1 MVRAGPKL
9 QAANGESLKV
19 LGSTN
24 LTFTVNG
31 LTMRQTF
38 CVTDGLNRNFILG
51 MDWLKD
57 NGVRIFFDLGML
69 RIGKTYVKLQEDCN
83 ISSILRLNKKTTIK
97 PQSAMICHVKLNQGF
112 QLTDSKTL
120 EVTNIDAGCIQ
131 DEPGLRLREAVNTA
145 KTPHKIPVMIVNET
159 NKCYRLRR
167 GSVIGKA
174 RPLDTNEINQVEPM
188 EVDQPEETE
197 EDEIDVPEKHKRN
210 ITRLVKKN
218 KDLFAKKDKDLG
230 HTSTV
235 KMRIDCQG
243 HRPLKN
249 RAYRTPLNKRK
260 IIDKAIDEML
270 EAKVIER
277 SQSPW
282 SFPLVVVKKK
292 DGSDRMC
299 VDFRTLN
306 KIVRPVSFPLPL
318 IDDILSLLGDAK
330 YFTALDL
337 KSGYWQVQLEEDSKE
352 KTAFA
357 CHRGLFQFNVMPF
370 GLSNAPAVFQEL
382 MNIVLQ
388 GCEEFAMAYLDDV
401 LIFSKNPEEHLR
413 HIETIFERIRQ
424 HGLTLKLKKCAF
436 FKEETEYLGFV
447 ISKDG
452 VKPDPKKVE
461 AIRDLPEPKSV
472 REIRGF
478 IGMCSYYRRFVPN
491 FSKIAEPLI
500 DLTKKYARFK
510 WTSEC
515 QTAFDFLKESLTV
528 VPLLAYPD
536 TNKPYVLYT
545 DASNN
550 CIGACLTQK
559 TDDEEEKPIYFLSHK
574 LSQTQTRWS
583 TIEKEGFAIYYA
595 LQKLDHYLHNAK
607 FTIKTDHKPLKYILD
622 SPMQNKK
629 IQLWALSIAGYNTQ
643 VEYIKGKENHCADLL
658 SRIPFKKGEKE
669 ELQQSKS
676 TPEDEELDIDDRS
689 LEIGAINSNEINPR
703 DFTSSHVDPPGD
715 VIKPDIDLP
724 EDFNMVEEQQKDE
737 EIGKLKNRMNKG
749 TATKAEQTH
758 YFETEDGL
766 LYYLSQ
772 PDSED
777 PRLRLYIPQEM
788 ENIVIKQYHD
798 QLGHMALDKTYDSMR
813 LKYFF
818 PNMYRKLNSYIEKCV
833 TCQTASAK
841 KPRPPL
847 QETDIP
853 PYPFAK
859 MALDLSGPYPTTMSG
874 NRYIVSFIDIYSG
887 WPEAYAVPDKAAD
900 RIVHLILEE
909 IFPRFGCP
917 LEIVSDNGTENVNR
931 KVQETL
937 DAMNIHH
944 IKTSYYCPQA
954 NGRVERFHKTLHSVM
969 MKKIQE
975 DVQTWDL
982 YLNQT
987 LAAVRFHV
995 NESSKFSP
1003 FFLLYNRDVVLP
1015 LDTILKPRKR
1025 YVGEDMHKIALQQ
1038 QHKSFT
1044 LVHRHMKEAKRKQKE
1059 YADRNSKEENFQI
1072 GDPVYLKN
1080 HRRTS
1085 KLDIKWKGYYR
1096 ITDQTGPLTFVCRN
1110 QLDGTTTKTHAR
1122 HMRHAK
1128 IDEWKVPRDTEGR
1141 LLRRTTYVVPPEE
1154 ESSSEEETTPLQ
1166 KIVRHKQQE
1175 RDGSSDEDDIPT
1187 MELRRRLRS
1196 RDTRQKEL
1204 FNEDDT
1210 PKDNL
1215 VNDDNTPKTE
1225 SETPSCS
1232 RDYSD
1237 SRPLEKMEIDSIANK
1252 TGSLEANKASEV
1264 QNETQTDPKL
1274 LLKNVLAAISA
1285 AM

>member
-1 MVRAGPKL
+1 
-9 QAANGESLKV
+9 
-19 LGSTN
+19 
-24 LTFTVNG
+24 
-31 LTMRQTF
+31 
-38 CVTDGLNRNFILG
+38 
-51 MDWLKD
+51 
-57 NGVRIFFDLGML
+57 
-69 RIGKTYVKLQEDCN
+69 
-83 ISSILRLNKKTTIK
+83 
-97 PQSAMICHVKLNQGF
+97 
-112 QLTDSKTL
+112 
-120 EVTNIDAGCIQ
+120 
-131 DEPGLRLREAVNTA
+131 
-145 KTPHKIPVMIVNET
+145 
-159 NKCYRLRR
+159 
-167 GSVIGKA
+167 
-174 RPLDTNEINQVEPM
+174 
-188 EVDQPEETE
+188 
-197 EDEIDVPEKHKRN
+197 
-210 ITRLVKKN
+210 
-218 KDLFAKKDKDLG
+218 
-230 HTSTV
+230 
-235 KMRIDCQG
+235 
-243 HRPLKN
+243 
-249 RAYRTPLNKRK
+249 
-260 IIDKAIDEML
+260 
-270 EAKVIER
+270 
-277 SQSPW
+277 
-282 SFPLVVVKKK
+282 
-292 DGSDRMC
+292 
-299 VDFRTLN
+299 
-306 KIVRPVSFPLPL
+306 
-318 IDDILSLLGDAK
+318 
-330 YFTALDL
+330 
-337 KSGYWQVQLEEDSKE
+337 
-352 KTAFA
+352 
-357 CHRGLFQFNVMPF
+357 
-370 GLSNAPAVFQEL
+370 
-382 MNIVLQ
+382 
-388 GCEEFAMAYLDDV
+388 MAYLDDV

-424 HGLTLKLKKCAF
+424 HGLKLKLKKCAF

-703 DFTSSHVDPPGD
+703 DFASSHVDPPGD

-737 EIGKLKNRMNKG
+737 EIGKLKNRINKG

-1044 LVHRHMKEAKRKQKE
+1044 LVHRHMKEAKRKQKQNRE
-1059 YADRNSKEENFQI
+1059 S
-1072 GDPVYLKN
+1072 
-1080 HRRTS
+1080 
-1085 KLDIKWKGYYR
+1085 
-1096 ITDQTGPLTFVCRN
+1096 
-1110 QLDGTTTKTHAR
+1110 
-1122 HMRHAK
+1122 
-1128 IDEWKVPRDTEGR
+1128 TEG
-1141 LLRRTTYVVPPEE
+1141 Y
-1154 ESSSEEETTPLQ
+1154 S
-1166 KIVRHKQQE
+1166 KIIVR
-1175 RDGSSDEDDIPT
+1175 
-1187 MELRRRLRS
+1187 
-1196 RDTRQKEL
+1196 
-1204 FNEDDT
+1204 
-1210 PKDNL
+1210 
-1215 VNDDNTPKTE
+1215 
-1225 SETPSCS
+1225 
-1232 RDYSD
+1232 
-1237 SRPLEKMEIDSIANK
+1237 
-1252 TGSLEANKASEV
+1252 
-1264 QNETQTDPKL
+1264 
-1274 LLKNVLAAISA
+1274 
-1285 AM
+1285 

>member
-1 MVRAGPKL
+1 
-9 QAANGESLKV
+9 
-19 LGSTN
+19 
-24 LTFTVNG
+24 
-31 LTMRQTF
+31 
-38 CVTDGLNRNFILG
+38 
-51 MDWLKD
+51 
-57 NGVRIFFDLGML
+57 
-69 RIGKTYVKLQEDCN
+69 
-83 ISSILRLNKKTTIK
+83 
-97 PQSAMICHVKLNQGF
+97 
-112 QLTDSKTL
+112 
-120 EVTNIDAGCIQ
+120 
-131 DEPGLRLREAVNTA
+131 
-145 KTPHKIPVMIVNET
+145 
-159 NKCYRLRR
+159 
-167 GSVIGKA
+167 
-174 RPLDTNEINQVEPM
+174 
-188 EVDQPEETE
+188 
-197 EDEIDVPEKHKRN
+197 
-210 ITRLVKKN
+210 
-218 KDLFAKKDKDLG
+218 
-230 HTSTV
+230 
-235 KMRIDCQG
+235 
-243 HRPLKN
+243 
-249 RAYRTPLNKRK
+249 
-260 IIDKAIDEML
+260 ML

-424 HGLTLKLKKCAF
+424 HGLKLKLKKCAF
-436 FKEETEYLGFV
+436 FKEKTEYLGFV

-515 QTAFDFLKESLTV
+515 RTAFDFLKESLTV

-559 TDDEEEKPIYFLSHK
+559 TDDEDEKPIYFLSHK

-607 FTIKTDHKPLKYILD
+607 FTIKTDHKSLKCILD

-703 DFTSSHVDPPGD
+703 DFASSHMDPPGD

-737 EIGKLKNRMNKG
+737 EIGKLKNRINKG

-777 PRLRLYIPQEM
+777 LRLRLYIPQEM

-798 QLGHMALDKTYDSMR
+798 ELGHMALDKTYDSMR

-1059 YADRNSKEENFQI
+1059 YADRNSKKENFQI

-1085 KLDIKWKGYYR
+1085 KL
-1096 ITDQTGPLTFVCRN
+1096 
-1110 QLDGTTTKTHAR
+1110 R
-1122 HMRHAK
+1122 HQM
-1128 IDEWKVPRDTEGR
+1128 ER
-1141 LLRRTTYVVPPEE
+1141 LL
-1154 ESSSEEETTPLQ
+1154 
-1166 KIVRHKQQE
+1166 
-1175 RDGSSDEDDIPT
+1175 
-1187 MELRRRLRS
+1187 
-1196 RDTRQKEL
+1196 
-1204 FNEDDT
+1204 
-1210 PKDNL
+1210 
-1215 VNDDNTPKTE
+1215 
-1225 SETPSCS
+1225 
-1232 RDYSD
+1232 
-1237 SRPLEKMEIDSIANK
+1237 
-1252 TGSLEANKASEV
+1252 
-1264 QNETQTDPKL
+1264 
-1274 LLKNVLAAISA
+1274 
-1285 AM
+1285 

>member
-1 MVRAGPKL
+1 
-9 QAANGESLKV
+9 
-19 LGSTN
+19 
-24 LTFTVNG
+24 
-31 LTMRQTF
+31 
-38 CVTDGLNRNFILG
+38 
-51 MDWLKD
+51 
-57 NGVRIFFDLGML
+57 
-69 RIGKTYVKLQEDCN
+69 
-83 ISSILRLNKKTTIK
+83 
-97 PQSAMICHVKLNQGF
+97 
-112 QLTDSKTL
+112 
-120 EVTNIDAGCIQ
+120 
-131 DEPGLRLREAVNTA
+131 
-145 KTPHKIPVMIVNET
+145 MIVNET

-174 RPLDTNEINQVEPM
+174 RPLDTNEINNVEPM
-188 EVDQPEETE
+188 EVDQPTETE
-197 EDEIDVPEKHKRN
+197 EDEIDVPEKHRRN

-218 KDLFAKKDKDLG
+218 NDLFARKDKDLG

-235 KMRIDCQG
+235 KMQIDCQG

-282 SFPLVVVKKK
+282 SFPFVVVKKK

-318 IDDILSLLGDAK
+318 IDDILSPLGDAK

-337 KSGYWQVQLEEDSKE
+337 KSGDWQVQLEEDSKE
-352 KTAFA
+352 KTAFV

-382 MNIVLQ
+382 INIVLQ
-388 GCEEFAMAYLDDV
+388 GCDEFAMAYLDDV

-424 HGLTLKLKKCAF
+424 HGLKLKLKKCAF

-461 AIRDLPEPKSV
+461 AIRDLPEPKNV

-491 FSKIAEPLI
+491 FSKLAEPLI
-500 DLTKKYARFK
+500 DMTKKYARFK

-574 LSQTQTRWS
+574 LSPTQTRWS
-583 TIEKEGFAIYYA
+583 TIEKEVFAIYYA
-595 LQKLDHYLHNAK
+595 LQKLDHYLHNAR

-629 IQLWALSIAGYNTQ
+629 IQLWALSIAGYNCQ
-643 VEYIKGKENHCADLL
+643 VEYIRGNENQCADLL

-669 ELQQSKS
+669 KLQQSKS
-676 TPEDEELDIDDRS
+676 APEDEELDVDDRS

-703 DFTSSHVDPPGD
+703 DFASSHVDPPGD
-715 VIKPDIDLP
+715 VIKPDIDLS
-724 EDFNMVEEQQKDE
+724 DHFNMVEEQQKDE

-798 QLGHMALDKTYDSMR
+798 QLGHMALDKTYGSMR

-833 TCQTASAK
+833 TCQTASTK
-841 KPRPPL
+841 KPLPPL
-847 QETDIP
+847 QETNIP

-859 MALDLSGPYPTTMSG
+859 MALDLTGPYPTTMSG

-887 WPEAYAVPDKAAD
+887 WPEAYAVPDKAAY
-900 RIVHLILEE
+900 RIVHLILEG

-937 DAMNIHH
+937 DAMKIHY

-954 NGRVERFHKTLHSVM
+954 NGRVERFHRTLHSVM

-987 LAAVRFHV
+987 PAAVRFHV

-1025 YVGEDMHKIALQQ
+1025 YVGEDIHKIALQQ

-1044 LVHRHMKEAKRKQKE
+1044 LVHRRMKEAKRKQKE
-1059 YADRNSKEENFQI
+1059 YADKNSKEENFQI

-1080 HRRTS
+1080 HRRTN

-1096 ITDQTGPLTFVCRN
+1096 ITDPTGPLTFVCRN
-1110 QLDGTTTKTHAR
+1110 QLDGTVVERFIPHSILSPRKTT
-1122 HMRHAK
+1122 
-1128 IDEWKVPRDTEGR
+1128 I
-1141 LLRRTTYVVPPEE
+1141 
-1154 ESSSEEETTPLQ
+1154 
-1166 KIVRHKQQE
+1166 
-1175 RDGSSDEDDIPT
+1175 
-1187 MELRRRLRS
+1187 
-1196 RDTRQKEL
+1196 
-1204 FNEDDT
+1204 
-1210 PKDNL
+1210 
-1215 VNDDNTPKTE
+1215 
-1225 SETPSCS
+1225 
-1232 RDYSD
+1232 
-1237 SRPLEKMEIDSIANK
+1237 
-1252 TGSLEANKASEV
+1252 
-1264 QNETQTDPKL
+1264 
-1274 LLKNVLAAISA
+1274 
-1285 AM
+1285 

>member
-1 MVRAGPKL
+1 M
-9 QAANGESLKV
+9 
-19 LGSTN
+19 
-24 LTFTVNG
+24 
-31 LTMRQTF
+31 
-38 CVTDGLNRNFILG
+38 
-51 MDWLKD
+51 
-57 NGVRIFFDLGML
+57 
-69 RIGKTYVKLQEDCN
+69 
-83 ISSILRLNKKTTIK
+83 
-97 PQSAMICHVKLNQGF
+97 
-112 QLTDSKTL
+112 
-120 EVTNIDAGCIQ
+120 
-131 DEPGLRLREAVNTA
+131 
-145 KTPHKIPVMIVNET
+145 
-159 NKCYRLRR
+159 
-167 GSVIGKA
+167 
-174 RPLDTNEINQVEPM
+174 
-188 EVDQPEETE
+188 
-197 EDEIDVPEKHKRN
+197 
-210 ITRLVKKN
+210 
-218 KDLFAKKDKDLG
+218 
-230 HTSTV
+230 
-235 KMRIDCQG
+235 
-243 HRPLKN
+243 
-249 RAYRTPLNKRK
+249 
-260 IIDKAIDEML
+260 
-270 EAKVIER
+270 
-277 SQSPW
+277 
-282 SFPLVVVKKK
+282 
-292 DGSDRMC
+292 
-299 VDFRTLN
+299 
-306 KIVRPVSFPLPL
+306 
-318 IDDILSLLGDAK
+318 
-330 YFTALDL
+330 
-337 KSGYWQVQLEEDSKE
+337 
-352 KTAFA
+352 
-357 CHRGLFQFNVMPF
+357 
-370 GLSNAPAVFQEL
+370 
-382 MNIVLQ
+382 
-388 GCEEFAMAYLDDV
+388 
-401 LIFSKNPEEHLR
+401 
-413 HIETIFERIRQ
+413 
-424 HGLTLKLKKCAF
+424 
-436 FKEETEYLGFV
+436 

-452 VKPDPKKVE
+452 IKPDSKKVE

-472 REIRGF
+472 LEIRGF

-528 VPLLAYPD
+528 VSLLAYPD

-559 TDDEEEKPIYFLSHK
+559 TDNEEEKPIYFLSHK
-574 LSQTQTRWS
+574 LSPTQTRWS
-583 TIEKEGFAIYYA
+583 TIEKEGYAIYYA
-595 LQKLDHYLHNAK
+595 LQKLDHYLHNAR

-629 IQLWALSIAGYNTQ
+629 IQLWALSIAGYNCQ
-643 VEYIKGKENHCADLL
+643 VEYIKGTENHCADLL
-658 SRIPFKKGEKE
+658 SRIPVKKGDKEK
-669 ELQQSKS
+669 LQQSQDGKS

-689 LEIGAINSNEINPR
+689 LEIGAINSNEFNPR
-703 DFTSSHVDPPGD
+703 DFASSHVDPPGD
-715 VIKPDIDLP
+715 VIKPDIDLQ
-724 EDFNMVEEQQKDE
+724 EDFNMVEEQQKDD
-737 EIGKLKNRMNKG
+737 EIGKLKNRINKG

-833 TCQTASAK
+833 TCQTASSK

-887 WPEAYAVPDKAAD
+887 WPEAFSVPDKAAD

-944 IKTSYYCPQA
+944 IKTSFYCPQA

-1003 FFLLYNRDVVLP
+1003 FFLLYNRDVVQP

-1044 LVHRHMKEAKRKQKE
+1044 LVHRHMKKAKRKQKE

-1080 HRRTS
+1080 HRRTN
-1085 KLDIKWKGYYR
+1085 KLDIKWRPFFR
-1096 ITDQTGPLTFVCRN
+1096 ITDQTGKLSFVCRN

-1141 LLRRTTYVVPPEE
+1141 MLRRSTYVVPPED

-1196 RDTRQKEL
+1196 RDTKQKEL
-1204 FNEDDT
+1204 SSDEDTEIDT
-1210 PKDNL
+1210 NA
-1215 VNDDNTPKTE
+1215 NNNNTPKIE
-1225 SETPSCS
+1225 SETQSCS

-1237 SRPLEKMEIDSIANK
+1237 SRPLEKMEIDSVANK
-1252 TGSLEANKASEV
+1252 TGSLEANKASES
-1264 QNETQTDPKL
+1264 QTETQIDPKL
-1274 LLKNVLAAISA
+1274 LLKNMLAAISA
-1285 AM
+1285 TI

>member
-57 NGVRIFFDLGML
+57 NGVRIYFDLGML
-69 RIGKTYVKLQEDCN
+69 RIGKTYVKLQEDCH

-97 PQSAMICHVKLNQGF
+97 PQSAILCHVKLNQGF

-174 RPLDTNEINQVEPM
+174 RPLDTNEINNVEPM

-218 KDLFAKKDKDLG
+218 NDLFAKKDKDLG

-401 LIFSKNPEEHLR
+401 LIFSQNPEEHLR
-413 HIETIFERIRQ
+413 HIETIFERMRQ
-424 HGLTLKLKKCAF
+424 HGLKLKLKKCAF
-436 FKEETEYLGFV
+436 FREETEYLGFV

-461 AIRDLPEPKSV
+461 AIRDLPEPKNV

-545 DASNN
+545 DASN
-550 CIGACLTQK
+550 
-559 TDDEEEKPIYFLSHK
+559 
-574 LSQTQTRWS
+574 
-583 TIEKEGFAIYYA
+583 
-595 LQKLDHYLHNAK
+595 
-607 FTIKTDHKPLKYILD
+607 
-622 SPMQNKK
+622 
-629 IQLWALSIAGYNTQ
+629 
-643 VEYIKGKENHCADLL
+643 HCADLL

-703 DFTSSHVDPPGD
+703 DFASSHVDPPGD
-715 VIKPDIDLP
+715 VLKPDIDLP

-887 WPEAYAVPDKAAD
+887 WPEAYAVPDKAAG

-944 IKTSYYCPQA
+944 IKTSYYCLQA
-954 NGRVERFHKTLHSVM
+954 NGRVERIHKTLHSVM

-1128 IDEWKVPRDTEGR
+1128 IDEWKVPKDTEGR

-1215 VNDDNTPKTE
+1215 MNDDNTPKTE

-1252 TGSLEANKASEV
+1252 TGSLETDKVSETPDNVPPDTKAMMK
-1264 QNETQTDPKL
+1264 DM
-1274 LLKNVLAAISA
+1274 LAVMKATLA
-1285 AM
+1285 L

>member
-1 MVRAGPKL
+1 M
-9 QAANGESLKV
+9 
-19 LGSTN
+19 
-24 LTFTVNG
+24 
-31 LTMRQTF
+31 
-38 CVTDGLNRNFILG
+38 
-51 MDWLKD
+51 
-57 NGVRIFFDLGML
+57 
-69 RIGKTYVKLQEDCN
+69 
-83 ISSILRLNKKTTIK
+83 
-97 PQSAMICHVKLNQGF
+97 
-112 QLTDSKTL
+112 
-120 EVTNIDAGCIQ
+120 
-131 DEPGLRLREAVNTA
+131 
-145 KTPHKIPVMIVNET
+145 
-159 NKCYRLRR
+159 
-167 GSVIGKA
+167 
-174 RPLDTNEINQVEPM
+174 
-188 EVDQPEETE
+188 
-197 EDEIDVPEKHKRN
+197 
-210 ITRLVKKN
+210 
-218 KDLFAKKDKDLG
+218 
-230 HTSTV
+230 
-235 KMRIDCQG
+235 
-243 HRPLKN
+243 
-249 RAYRTPLNKRK
+249 
-260 IIDKAIDEML
+260 
-270 EAKVIER
+270 
-277 SQSPW
+277 
-282 SFPLVVVKKK
+282 
-292 DGSDRMC
+292 
-299 VDFRTLN
+299 
-306 KIVRPVSFPLPL
+306 
-318 IDDILSLLGDAK
+318 
-330 YFTALDL
+330 
-337 KSGYWQVQLEEDSKE
+337 
-352 KTAFA
+352 
-357 CHRGLFQFNVMPF
+357 
-370 GLSNAPAVFQEL
+370 
-382 MNIVLQ
+382 
-388 GCEEFAMAYLDDV
+388 
-401 LIFSKNPEEHLR
+401 
-413 HIETIFERIRQ
+413 
-424 HGLTLKLKKCAF
+424 
-436 FKEETEYLGFV
+436 
-447 ISKDG
+447 
-452 VKPDPKKVE
+452 
-461 AIRDLPEPKSV
+461 
-472 REIRGF
+472 
-478 IGMCSYYRRFVPN
+478 
-491 FSKIAEPLI
+491 
-500 DLTKKYARFK
+500 
-510 WTSEC
+510 
-515 QTAFDFLKESLTV
+515 

-536 TNKPYVLYT
+536 TNKPYALYT

-559 TDDEEEKPIYFLSHK
+559 TDDEEKKPIYFLSHK

-643 VEYIKGKENHCADLL
+643 VKYIKGKENHCADLL
-658 SRIPFKKGEKE
+658 SRIPFKEGEKE
-669 ELQQSKS
+669 ELQQPKS
-676 TPEDEELDIDDRS
+676 TPEDEELYIDDRS

-703 DFTSSHVDPPGD
+703 DFASSHVDPPGD
-715 VIKPDIDLP
+715 VLKPDIDLP

-737 EIGKLKNRMNKG
+737 EIGKLKNRINKG

-987 LAAVRFHV
+987 LAVRFHV

-1003 FFLLYNRDVVLP
+1003 FFLLYNRDVLP

-1072 GDPVYLKN
+1072 GDPVYLNN

-1085 KLDIKWKGYYR
+1085 KMDIKWKGYYR

-1110 QLDGTTTKTHAR
+1110 QLDGTTTKTNAR

-1128 IDEWKVPRDTEGR
+1128 IDEWKVLRDTEGR
-1141 LLRRTTYVVPPEE
+1141 LLRRTTYFVPPEE

-1175 RDGSSDEDDIPT
+1175 RDGSNNGT
-1187 MELRRRLRS
+1187 
-1196 RDTRQKEL
+1196 
-1204 FNEDDT
+1204 
-1210 PKDNL
+1210 
-1215 VNDDNTPKTE
+1215 
-1225 SETPSCS
+1225 SETPQKQ
-1232 RDYSD
+1232 RH
-1237 SRPLEKMEIDSIANK
+1237 
-1252 TGSLEANKASEV
+1252 
-1264 QNETQTDPKL
+1264 QTKGTL
-1274 LLKNVLAAISA
+1274 Q
-1285 AM
+1285 

>member
-1 MVRAGPKL
+1 
-9 QAANGESLKV
+9 
-19 LGSTN
+19 
-24 LTFTVNG
+24 
-31 LTMRQTF
+31 
-38 CVTDGLNRNFILG
+38 
-51 MDWLKD
+51 
-57 NGVRIFFDLGML
+57 
-69 RIGKTYVKLQEDCN
+69 
-83 ISSILRLNKKTTIK
+83 
-97 PQSAMICHVKLNQGF
+97 
-112 QLTDSKTL
+112 
-120 EVTNIDAGCIQ
+120 
-131 DEPGLRLREAVNTA
+131 
-145 KTPHKIPVMIVNET
+145 
-159 NKCYRLRR
+159 
-167 GSVIGKA
+167 
-174 RPLDTNEINQVEPM
+174 
-188 EVDQPEETE
+188 
-197 EDEIDVPEKHKRN
+197 
-210 ITRLVKKN
+210 
-218 KDLFAKKDKDLG
+218 
-230 HTSTV
+230 
-235 KMRIDCQG
+235 
-243 HRPLKN
+243 
-249 RAYRTPLNKRK
+249 
-260 IIDKAIDEML
+260 
-270 EAKVIER
+270 
-277 SQSPW
+277 
-282 SFPLVVVKKK
+282 
-292 DGSDRMC
+292 
-299 VDFRTLN
+299 
-306 KIVRPVSFPLPL
+306 
-318 IDDILSLLGDAK
+318 
-330 YFTALDL
+330 
-337 KSGYWQVQLEEDSKE
+337 
-352 KTAFA
+352 
-357 CHRGLFQFNVMPF
+357 
-370 GLSNAPAVFQEL
+370 
-382 MNIVLQ
+382 
-388 GCEEFAMAYLDDV
+388 
-401 LIFSKNPEEHLR
+401 
-413 HIETIFERIRQ
+413 
-424 HGLTLKLKKCAF
+424 
-436 FKEETEYLGFV
+436 
-447 ISKDG
+447 
-452 VKPDPKKVE
+452 
-461 AIRDLPEPKSV
+461 
-472 REIRGF
+472 
-478 IGMCSYYRRFVPN
+478 MCSYYRRFVPN

-574 LSQTQTRWS
+574 LSPTQTRWS

-595 LQKLDHYLHNAK
+595 LQKLDHYLHNAR

-629 IQLWALSIAGYNTQ
+629 IHLWALSIAGYNTQ

-703 DFTSSHVDPPGD
+703 DFASSHVDPPGD

-788 ENIVIKQYHD
+788 VNIVIKQYHD
-798 QLGHMALDKTYDSMR
+798 QLGHMSLDKTYDSMR

-818 PNMYRKLNSYIEKCV
+818 PNMYQKLNAYIEKCV
-833 TCQTASAK
+833 TCQTASTK

-954 NGRVERFHKTLHSVM
+954 NGRVERFHRTLHSVM

-1080 HRRTS
+1080 HRRAS

-1096 ITDQTGPLTFVCRN
+1096 ITDQTGPLTFVCRS

-1122 HMRHAK
+1122 HMQHAK

-1210 PKDNL
+1210 PEDNL

-1232 RDYSD
+1232 PDYSD
-1237 SRPLEKMEIDSIANK
+1237 SRPLEKMEVDSIAKK
-1252 TGSLEANKASEV
+1252 TGSLEAIKASETPV
-1264 QNETQTDPKL
+1264 ETQIDPKL
-1274 LLKNVLAAISA
+1274 LLKNMLAAISA
-1285 AM
+1285 TI

>member
-1 MVRAGPKL
+1 M
-9 QAANGESLKV
+9 
-19 LGSTN
+19 
-24 LTFTVNG
+24 
-31 LTMRQTF
+31 
-38 CVTDGLNRNFILG
+38 
-51 MDWLKD
+51 
-57 NGVRIFFDLGML
+57 
-69 RIGKTYVKLQEDCN
+69 
-83 ISSILRLNKKTTIK
+83 
-97 PQSAMICHVKLNQGF
+97 
-112 QLTDSKTL
+112 
-120 EVTNIDAGCIQ
+120 
-131 DEPGLRLREAVNTA
+131 
-145 KTPHKIPVMIVNET
+145 
-159 NKCYRLRR
+159 
-167 GSVIGKA
+167 
-174 RPLDTNEINQVEPM
+174 
-188 EVDQPEETE
+188 
-197 EDEIDVPEKHKRN
+197 
-210 ITRLVKKN
+210 
-218 KDLFAKKDKDLG
+218 
-230 HTSTV
+230 
-235 KMRIDCQG
+235 
-243 HRPLKN
+243 
-249 RAYRTPLNKRK
+249 
-260 IIDKAIDEML
+260 
-270 EAKVIER
+270 
-277 SQSPW
+277 
-282 SFPLVVVKKK
+282 
-292 DGSDRMC
+292 
-299 VDFRTLN
+299 
-306 KIVRPVSFPLPL
+306 
-318 IDDILSLLGDAK
+318 
-330 YFTALDL
+330 
-337 KSGYWQVQLEEDSKE
+337 QLEEDSKE

-424 HGLTLKLKKCAF
+424 HGLKLKLKKCAF

-461 AIRDLPEPKSV
+461 AIRDLPEPKNV

-583 TIEKEGFAIYYA
+583 TVEKEGFAIYYA

-703 DFTSSHVDPPGD
+703 DFASSHVDPPGD

-944 IKTSYYCPQA
+944 IK
-954 NGRVERFHKTLHSVM
+954 
-969 MKKIQE
+969 
-975 DVQTWDL
+975 DVL
-982 YLNQT
+982 L
-987 LAAVRFHV
+987 LS
-995 NESSKFSP
+995 SSK
-1003 FFLLYNRDVVLP
+1003 
-1015 LDTILKPRKR
+1015 
-1025 YVGEDMHKIALQQ
+1025 
-1038 QHKSFT
+1038 
-1044 LVHRHMKEAKRKQKE
+1044 
-1059 YADRNSKEENFQI
+1059 
-1072 GDPVYLKN
+1072 
-1080 HRRTS
+1080 
-1085 KLDIKWKGYYR
+1085 
-1096 ITDQTGPLTFVCRN
+1096 
-1110 QLDGTTTKTHAR
+1110 
-1122 HMRHAK
+1122 
-1128 IDEWKVPRDTEGR
+1128 
-1141 LLRRTTYVVPPEE
+1141 
-1154 ESSSEEETTPLQ
+1154 
-1166 KIVRHKQQE
+1166 
-1175 RDGSSDEDDIPT
+1175 
-1187 MELRRRLRS
+1187 RS
-1196 RDTRQKEL
+1196 RGK
-1204 FNEDDT
+1204 
-1210 PKDNL
+1210 
-1215 VNDDNTPKTE
+1215 
-1225 SETPSCS
+1225 
-1232 RDYSD
+1232 
-1237 SRPLEKMEIDSIANK
+1237 
-1252 TGSLEANKASEV
+1252 
-1264 QNETQTDPKL
+1264 
-1274 LLKNVLAAISA
+1274 IS
-1285 AM
+1285 

>member
-1 MVRAGPKL
+1 M
-9 QAANGESLKV
+9 
-19 LGSTN
+19 
-24 LTFTVNG
+24 
-31 LTMRQTF
+31 
-38 CVTDGLNRNFILG
+38 
-51 MDWLKD
+51 
-57 NGVRIFFDLGML
+57 
-69 RIGKTYVKLQEDCN
+69 
-83 ISSILRLNKKTTIK
+83 
-97 PQSAMICHVKLNQGF
+97 
-112 QLTDSKTL
+112 
-120 EVTNIDAGCIQ
+120 
-131 DEPGLRLREAVNTA
+131 
-145 KTPHKIPVMIVNET
+145 
-159 NKCYRLRR
+159 
-167 GSVIGKA
+167 
-174 RPLDTNEINQVEPM
+174 
-188 EVDQPEETE
+188 
-197 EDEIDVPEKHKRN
+197 
-210 ITRLVKKN
+210 
-218 KDLFAKKDKDLG
+218 
-230 HTSTV
+230 
-235 KMRIDCQG
+235 
-243 HRPLKN
+243 
-249 RAYRTPLNKRK
+249 
-260 IIDKAIDEML
+260 
-270 EAKVIER
+270 
-277 SQSPW
+277 
-282 SFPLVVVKKK
+282 
-292 DGSDRMC
+292 
-299 VDFRTLN
+299 
-306 KIVRPVSFPLPL
+306 
-318 IDDILSLLGDAK
+318 
-330 YFTALDL
+330 
-337 KSGYWQVQLEEDSKE
+337 
-352 KTAFA
+352 
-357 CHRGLFQFNVMPF
+357 
-370 GLSNAPAVFQEL
+370 
-382 MNIVLQ
+382 
-388 GCEEFAMAYLDDV
+388 
-401 LIFSKNPEEHLR
+401 
-413 HIETIFERIRQ
+413 
-424 HGLTLKLKKCAF
+424 
-436 FKEETEYLGFV
+436 
-447 ISKDG
+447 
-452 VKPDPKKVE
+452 
-461 AIRDLPEPKSV
+461 
-472 REIRGF
+472 
-478 IGMCSYYRRFVPN
+478 
-491 FSKIAEPLI
+491 
-500 DLTKKYARFK
+500 
-510 WTSEC
+510 
-515 QTAFDFLKESLTV
+515 
-528 VPLLAYPD
+528 
-536 TNKPYVLYT
+536 
-545 DASNN
+545 
-550 CIGACLTQK
+550 
-559 TDDEEEKPIYFLSHK
+559 
-574 LSQTQTRWS
+574 
-583 TIEKEGFAIYYA
+583 
-595 LQKLDHYLHNAK
+595 
-607 FTIKTDHKPLKYILD
+607 
-622 SPMQNKK
+622 
-629 IQLWALSIAGYNTQ
+629 
-643 VEYIKGKENHCADLL
+643 
-658 SRIPFKKGEKE
+658 
-669 ELQQSKS
+669 
-676 TPEDEELDIDDRS
+676 
-689 LEIGAINSNEINPR
+689 
-703 DFTSSHVDPPGD
+703 
-715 VIKPDIDLP
+715 
-724 EDFNMVEEQQKDE
+724 
-737 EIGKLKNRMNKG
+737 
-749 TATKAEQTH
+749 
-758 YFETEDGL
+758 
-766 LYYLSQ
+766 SQ

-777 PRLRLYIPQEM
+777 PRLRFYIPQEI
-788 ENIVIKQYHD
+788 ENTLIKQYHD

-818 PNMYRKLNSYIEKCV
+818 LNMYRKLNSYIEKCV

-944 IKTSYYCPQA
+944 IKTSYYCPKA

-1085 KLDIKWKGYYR
+1085 KLDIKWKKYYR

-1122 HMRHAK
+1122 HIRQAK
-1128 IDEWKVPRDTEGR
+1128 IDEWKVPRNTEGR

-1154 ESSSEEETTPLQ
+1154 EASSEEEMTPLQ

-1175 RDGSSDEDDIPT
+1175 RDGSSDKNDIPT

-1210 PKDNL
+1210 TKNDP

-1252 TGSLEANKASEV
+1252 TGSLETDKVS
-1264 QNETQTDPKL
+1264 ETQFETQPDTKFL
-1274 LLKNVLAAISA
+1274 MKNLFAAISA
-1285 AM
+1285 VM